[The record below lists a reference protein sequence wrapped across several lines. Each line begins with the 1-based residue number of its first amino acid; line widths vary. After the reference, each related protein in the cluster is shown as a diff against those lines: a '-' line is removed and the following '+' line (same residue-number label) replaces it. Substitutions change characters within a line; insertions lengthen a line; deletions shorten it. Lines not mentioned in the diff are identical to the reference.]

1 MAATVTI
8 RCNTSTDAGTESGVV
23 TGIDFISADNA
34 TNSLGNRTANPITAG
49 NRSFEKWV
57 TARVDVA
64 PDNACSNFKFWTDAA
79 VETETTLYGG
89 TTATGATPTDSASSV
104 ATTDAT
110 TWTSGA
116 KLTWHAGDLTGVS
129 DTTDF
134 LVLQLATTGSA
145 AAGNWT
151 QETLSYSY
159 DET

>member
-8 RCNTSTDAGTESGVV
+8 RVNTETDAGTQSGAQ
-23 TGIDFISADNA
+23 TGIDLISADNA
-34 TNSLGNRTANPITAG
+34 LNTIGNRTGNPITAG
-49 NRSFEKWV
+49 NRSYEKWV

-64 PDNACSNFKFWTDAA
+64 PDNACNNFKFWTDGT
-79 VETETTLYGG
+79 VQTETTLYGG
-89 TTATGATPTDSASSV
+89 TTATGVTPTDSASSV

-116 KLTWHAGDLTGVS
+116 KYTWHAGNLTAIGHV
-129 DTTDF
+129 TDF
-134 LVLQLATTGSA
+134 MVLQLATTGSA
-145 AAGNWT
+145 TAGNWT